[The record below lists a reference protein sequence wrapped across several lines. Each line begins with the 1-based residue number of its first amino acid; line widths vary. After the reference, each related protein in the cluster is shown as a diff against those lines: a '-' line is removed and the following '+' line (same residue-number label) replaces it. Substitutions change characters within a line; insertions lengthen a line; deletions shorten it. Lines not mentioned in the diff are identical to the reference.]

1 MELKVNKVYEIHIN
15 QYTNYAMLA
24 LTASHIKLP
33 NDRSII
39 KMSNMHAAIAY
50 HLKITIFYASK
61 VCAAEL

>member
-1 MELKVNKVYEIHIN
+1 
-15 QYTNYAMLA
+15 MLA

-33 NDRSII
+33 NDRSIT
-39 KMSNMHAAIAY
+39 KMRNMHAAIAY